1 MAPHQKLNRI
11 ILVSNRLPITIQ
23 KNEKGL
29 NFLASVGGLA
39 TGLRSMQ
46 SDQEI
51 LWVGWPGTVAK
62 EDRKEAEAVLMQQHN
77 YVPVFMSE
85 RLVEKF
91 YEGFCNRTIWP
102 LLHSFPMYTKYSASE
117 WDAYKEANMLFAEKI
132 IKLARHDDTIWI
144 HDYHLMLLPKLLR
157 DHFPHISIGFFLH
170 IPFPQYDILRLLP
183 QSKEVVE
190 SLLSSDLIGFHTHD
204 YAQAFLGSVRR
215 ILGYDNALGQIM
227 LGDRVV
233 QVDVFPMGI
242 DFERFSRAGQ
252 DAAVLEE
259 VKQVHE
265 RIGKRKIVFLVS
277 RLDYTKGI
285 PQSLDAIESFFE
297 HYPQWREKVTFVLV
311 VVPSRERVERYAT
324 LKRQIDEQ
332 VGSIVSTYAT
342 LDWVP
347 IRYIYRNLDF
357 KLLVALYE
365 ASDVAL
371 IIPLR
376 DGMNLIA
383 KEYLAVQNDCEGV
396 LILSELAGAAKELLE
411 SVIVNPNNTEDVA
424 AAIDRALTM
433 PIEEQRRRNEIMR
446 QRLQSYG
453 LEQWVHTFLRRLD
466 DVVAQ
471 SRSLSVKIL
480 NASTKKE
487 LLKDYAKAER
497 RLLILDYDGTLVPF
511 ANTPDA
517 AKPDNELYQ
526 ILKTLSDSPKNSVAI
541 LSGRN
546 RQSLE
551 AWFGSMNIILAAE
564 HGGWVKHSGNAE
576 WYPTITGSQD
586 VWKEQVRPILQLYV
600 DRIPGSFIEEKD
612 FALAWHYRQA
622 DAESG
627 SVASKELLDTVSN
640 LAANFGIRVLP
651 GSKTIEVRNVGIGKG
666 IFFNQ
671 YFAKENFPFMLVV
684 GDDWTDEDLFG
695 VLPPDAYSIRVG
707 KSVSKARFNVETIA
721 DVRALL
727 SELEKK

>member
-1 MAPHQKLNRI
+1 MTAHQKLSRI
-11 ILVSNRLPITIQ
+11 LLVSNRLPVTIQ
-23 KNEKGL
+23 KTNTGL
-29 NFLASVGGLA
+29 DFRSSVGGLA
-39 TGLRSMQ
+39 TGLQSVQ

-51 LWVGWPGTVAK
+51 LWIGWPGTVAK
-62 EDRKEAEAVLMQQHN
+62 EDRKEAETGLIQQHN
-77 YVPVFMSE
+77 YAPVFMSE

-117 WDAYKEANMLFAEKI
+117 WEAYKEANALFAEKV
-132 IKLARHDDTIWI
+132 IKTARHDDTIWI

-157 DHFPHISIGFFLH
+157 DHFPRASIGFFLH
-170 IPFPQYDILRLLP
+170 VPFPPYDILRLLP
-183 QSKEVVE
+183 QSKEIVE
-190 SLLSSDLIGFHTHD
+190 SLLSADLVGFHTHD

-242 DFERFSRAGQ
+242 DFDRFSHAAQ
-252 DAAVLEE
+252 DAAALKE
-259 VKQVHE
+259 VEKIHQ

-285 PQSLDAIESFFE
+285 PQSLDAIEEFFE
-297 HYPQWREKVTFVLV
+297 HYPQWRENVTFILV
-311 VVPSRERVERYAT
+311 VVPSRERVERYAS

-332 VGSIVSTYAT
+332 VGSIISAYAT

-357 KLLVALYE
+357 PFLVALYE
-365 ASDVAL
+365 ASDAAL
-371 IIPLR
+371 ITPLR

-433 PIEEQRRRNEIMR
+433 PVEEQRRRNEIMR
-446 QRLQSYG
+446 RRLQSYG
-453 LEQWVHTFLRRLD
+453 LEQWVRAFLRRLN
-466 DVVAQ
+466 DVVSQ
-471 SRSLSVKIL
+471 SQALSVKIL
-480 NASTKKE
+480 NATTKKE
-487 LLKDYAKAER
+487 LLKEYAKAER

-511 ANTPDA
+511 ASEPSA
-517 AKPDNELYQ
+517 AKPDKELYQ
-526 ILKTLSDSPKNSVAI
+526 ILQTLSDSPKNSVVI
-541 LSGRN
+541 LSGRG
-546 RQSLE
+546 RHSLE
-551 AWFGSMNIILAAE
+551 EWFGSMNIMLAAE
-564 HGGWVKHSGNAE
+564 HGGWEKRSGDAE
-576 WYPTITGSQD
+576 WHSTIAGSQD

-600 DRIPGSFIEEKD
+600 DRVPGSFIEEKD

-622 DAESG
+622 DVESG

-651 GSKTIEVRNVGIGKG
+651 GSKTVEVRNAGIGKG

-671 YFAKENFPFMLVV
+671 HFAKKNIPFMLVI

-695 VLPPDAYSIRVG
+695 VLPSATYSIRVG
-707 KSVSKARFNVETIA
+707 KSVSKARFNVETIS

-727 SELEKK
+727 SDLERK

>member
-1 MAPHQKLNRI
+1 MALHQKPNRI
-11 ILVSNRLPITIQ
+11 VLVSNRLPITIR
-23 KNEKGL
+23 KTDTGL
-29 NFLASVGGLA
+29 EFRSSVGGLA
-39 TGLRSMQ
+39 TGLQ
-46 SDQEI
+46 SVQGDQEI
-51 LWVGWPGTVAK
+51 LWIGWPGTVAK
-62 EDRKEAEAVLMQQHN
+62 EDRKEAEATLIQQHN
-77 YVPVFMSE
+77 YTPVFMSE

-91 YEGFCNRTIWP
+91 YEGFCNRTVWP
-102 LLHSFPMYTKYSASE
+102 LLHSFPMYTKYSAAE
-117 WDAYKEANMLFAEKI
+117 WEAYNEANMLFAERILKT
-132 IKLARHDDTIWI
+132 ARHDDIIWI

-157 DHFPHISIGFFLH
+157 DHFPRASIGFFLH

-183 QSKEVVE
+183 QSKEIVE
-190 SLLSSDLIGFHTHD
+190 SLLSADLIGFHTHD

-227 LGDRVV
+227 RGDRVV

-242 DFERFSRAGQ
+242 DFDRYSHAAQ
-252 DAAVLEE
+252 DAAALQE
-259 VKQVHE
+259 VEKIHQ

-285 PQSLDAIESFFE
+285 PQSLDAIEEFFE
-297 HYPQWREKVTFVLV
+297 RYPQWRENVTFILV
-311 VVPSRERVERYAT
+311 VVPSRERVERYAS

-332 VGSIVSTYAT
+332 VGSIISAYAT
-342 LDWVP
+342 LDWAP

-357 KLLVALYE
+357 PLLVALYE

-433 PIEEQRRRNEIMR
+433 PVDEQRRRNEIMR
-446 QRLQSYG
+446 RRLQSYG
-453 LEQWVHTFLRRLD
+453 LEQWVHAFLRRLT
-466 DVVAQ
+466 DVVTQ
-471 SRSLSVKIL
+471 SQSLSVKIL
-480 NASTKKE
+480 NATTKKE
-487 LLKDYAKAER
+487 LLKEYAKAER

-511 ANTPDA
+511 ANEPGA
-517 AKPDNELYQ
+517 AKPDKELFQ
-526 ILKTLSDSPKNSVAI
+526 ILKALSDSSKNSVAI
-541 LSGRN
+541 LSGRD
-546 RQSLE
+546 RHSLT
-551 AWFGSMNIILAAE
+551 AWFGSMNMVLAAE
-564 HGGWVKHSGNAE
+564 HGGWIKHSGSSD
-576 WYPTITGSQD
+576 WHSTIAGSQD

-612 FALAWHYRQA
+612 FALVWHYRQA
-622 DAESG
+622 DVESG
-627 SVASKELLDTVSN
+627 SVAAKELLDTVSN
-640 LAANFGIRVLP
+640 LAANFGIHVLP
-651 GSKTIEVRNVGIGKG
+651 GSKTVEVRNVSIGKG

-671 YFAKENFPFMLVV
+671 QFAKENFPFMLVI

-695 VLPPDAYSIRVG
+695 VLPQSAYSIRVG

-727 SELEKK
+727 GELEKK

>member
-1 MAPHQKLNRI
+1 MAPHQKSNRI
-11 ILVSNRLPITIQ
+11 VLVSNRLPITIR
-23 KNEKGL
+23 KTDKGL
-29 NFLASVGGLA
+29 DFRPSAGGLA
-39 TGLRSMQ
+39 TGLRSVKI
-46 SDQEI
+46 DQET
-51 LWVGWPGTVAK
+51 LWVGWPGTVSK
-62 EDRKEAEAVLMQQHN
+62 EDRKEAEATLIQKHN
-77 YVPVFMSE
+77 HTPVFMSE

-117 WDAYKEANMLFAEKI
+117 WEAYKEANLLFAEKV
-132 IKLARHDDTIWI
+132 IKVARHDDTIWV

-157 DHFPHISIGFFLH
+157 EHFPHASIGFFLH
-170 IPFPQYDILRLLP
+170 VPFPQYDILRLLP
-183 QSKEVVE
+183 QSKDVVE
-190 SLLSSDLIGFHTHD
+190 SLLSADLIGFHTHD
-204 YAQAFLGSVRR
+204 YVQAFLGSVRR

-242 DFERFSRAGQ
+242 DFDRFSHAGQ

-259 VKQVHE
+259 VQQVHE

-285 PQSLDAIESFFE
+285 PQSLDAIEEFFQ
-297 HYPQWREKVTFVLV
+297 HYPQWHEKVTFVLI

-332 VGSIVSTYAT
+332 VGNIISTYAT

-357 KLLVALYE
+357 TLLVALYE

-433 PIEEQRRRNEIMR
+433 PIDEQRRRNEIMR
-446 QRLQSYG
+446 QRLQSFN
-453 LEQWVHTFLRRLD
+453 LEQWVHAFLHRLN
-466 DVVAQ
+466 DVVTQ
-471 SRSLSVKIL
+471 SHSLSVKIL
-480 NASTKKE
+480 SSTTKKE
-487 LLKDYAKAER
+487 LLKEYAKAQR

-511 ANTPDA
+511 ANSPGA

-526 ILKTLSDSPKNSVAI
+526 ILKTLSDSPKNSVVI
-541 LSGRN
+541 LSGRD

-551 AWFGSMNIILAAE
+551 TWFGSMNVTLAAE
-564 HGGWVKHSGNAE
+564 HGGWVKRNEKAE
-576 WYPTITGSQD
+576 WHSTIAGSQD

-622 DAESG
+622 DVESG

-651 GSKTIEVRNVGIGKG
+651 GSKTVEVRNAGIGKG
-666 IFFNQ
+666 IFYNQ
-671 YFAKENFPFMLVV
+671 HFAKTNIPFVLVI

-695 VLPPDAYSIRVG
+695 VLPPEAYSIRVG
-707 KSVSKARFNVETIA
+707 KSVSKARFNVESIS
-721 DVRALL
+721 DVRTLL
-727 SELEKK
+727 IDLERK